1 MTSETSPRSAT
12 DAAAHT
18 ATPALRMRG
27 IRKTFPGTVALAS
40 VDLDVR
46 RGEVHCLLGENGA
59 GKSTLMK
66 ILAGSYLPNEGMI
79 EIDGSPVQFQRP
91 LDGINAGIAVIYQE
105 LDLFPDLTVA
115 QNLFLGHS
123 PASGGIVHRRARRR
137 MAQSYLERVGA
148 TFSPDARV
156 GELPIADQQLTAIAR
171 ALTTDA
177 KIIVMDEPTAT
188 LGEADV
194 ENVHRVIRRLIDE
207 NRAVIYIS
215 HRLDEV
221 RDVGD
226 RITVLRDGTNAA
238 EYRVAD
244 TDAEQWIAD
253 MIGDKKSELTEH
265 RERREAPGEP
275 ALEIEHVRIPGLLD
289 VENITVH
296 AGEIVGLAG
305 LGGAGRTTLL
315 SAVFGAR
322 SADASIRVRGKEVR
336 IRSVR
341 DAIRQRFG
349 LVPESR
355 KAQGLMLGLSVA
367 RNAGIAAI
375 RGAGFFL
382 PRERQHKRT
391 TPILTDLAVKYA
403 SPHQEIRL
411 LSGGNQQK
419 VVLAKWLARDTQ
431 ILLLDEPTRGLDIG
445 AKADLYRQVR
455 RLADQGAAVLVA
467 SSELNELMA
476 NADRIVVL
484 HEGRSVGEFD
494 PFTDTE
500 EQISHAIISGKAA

>member
-1 MTSETSPRSAT
+1 MTSESTTPDATTRDSA
-12 DAAAHT
+12 
-18 ATPALRMRG
+18 PMLRMRG

-40 VDLDVR
+40 VDLDVH

-66 ILAGSYLPNEGMI
+66 ILAGSYIPDEGVI
-79 EIDGSPVQFQRP
+79 EIDGEPVQLHRP

-115 QNLFLGHS
+115 QNLFLGHT
-123 PASGGIVHRRARRR
+123 PASVGVVHRRTRRR
-137 MAQSYLERVGA
+137 LAQSYLERVGA

-177 KIIVMDEPTAT
+177 RIIVMDEPTAT

-194 ENVHRVIRRLIDE
+194 ENVHRVIRRLIEED
-207 NRAVIYIS
+207 RAVIYIS

-221 RDVGD
+221 RDVGT
-226 RITVLRDGTNAA
+226 RVTVLRDGTNAA
-238 EYRVAD
+238 GYLVAD
-244 TDAEQWIAD
+244 SDSEQWISD

-265 RERREAPGEP
+265 RDRREPSGEP
-275 ALEIEHVRIPGLLD
+275 ALDIDHVRIPGMLD
-289 VENITVH
+289 IENITVR

-322 SADASIRVRGKEVR
+322 SADASIRVSGRPVR

-341 DAIRQRFG
+341 DAIKHRFG

-367 RNAGIAAI
+367 RNAGLAAI
-375 RGAGFFL
+375 RGSGSFL
-382 PRERQHKRT
+382 PRERQQRRT

-455 RLADQGAAVLVA
+455 KLADQGSAVLVA